1 MIEESGIEKLGGS
14 FTWGGT
20 GRMFANTHLSPP
32 LSPPQLNL
40 TIPKK
45 NLSVLLP
52 TKNLTALLAPKNLS
66 YLKVWG

>member
-1 MIEESGIEKLGGS
+1 
-14 FTWGGT
+14 
-20 GRMFANTHLSPP
+20 MFANTHLSPP

>member
-1 MIEESGIEKLGGS
+1 VIEESGIEKM
-14 FTWGGT
+14 GGT